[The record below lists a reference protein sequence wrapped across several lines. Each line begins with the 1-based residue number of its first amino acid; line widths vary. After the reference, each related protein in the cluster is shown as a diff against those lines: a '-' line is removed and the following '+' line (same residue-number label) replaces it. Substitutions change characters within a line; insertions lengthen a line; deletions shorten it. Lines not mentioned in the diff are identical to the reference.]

1 MKALVLL
8 ALPFAEIY
16 LTFFVVGKF
25 VGGWML
31 LLWFVMAFM
40 VGRQIMRGATKV
52 IMPQMQQAQHGQTPD
67 LNNNVLSAFCL
78 ALAGFLFI
86 FPGVLTD
93 IFATLLLLP
102 PIQKLFFKQMQSAL
116 QARSGS
122 FMTMGMGGMG
132 GFAQGQSPFGQ
143 APFGQSPFGG
153 RSPFDQSNV
162 VEGEARDITPTASTP
177 DEPKRIEL
185 QKPAND
191 N

>member
-1 MKALVLL
+1 MKALILL

-16 LTFFVVGKF
+16 LTFFIVGKL

-52 IMPQMQQAQHGQTPD
+52 IVPQMQQAQMGQTPD
-67 LNNNVLSAFCL
+67 IGNDVLAAFCQ

-93 IFATLLLLP
+93 IFAVFLLLP
-102 PIQKLFFKQMQSAL
+102 PIQKLFYKQMQSAL
-116 QARSGS
+116 NARSS
-122 FMTMGMGGMG
+122 RFMSMGMGGAFG
-132 GFAQGQSPFGQ
+132 QGQSPFG
-143 APFGQSPFGG
+143 
-153 RSPFDQSNV
+153 RSPFDRSPFDHSTI
-162 VEGEARDITPTASTP
+162 VEGEARDISPTETATPL
-177 DEPKRIEL
+177 KRIEM

-191 N
+191 D